1 MKMMMMT
8 SLLLTVTIVH
18 AASIRPEVPKAG
30 FSRACRGGASI
41 ADMTK
46 QAEIVTE
53 AVVVEVSPPRD
64 NVYAVTLQVIFGT
77 TGYNILTGTIYNNIH
92 CAQN

>member
-1 MKMMMMT
+1 MIKMKMMMMT

-64 NVYAVTLQVIFGT
+64 NVYAVTLQVIFCI
-77 TGYNILTGTIYNNIH
+77 NIITH
-92 CAQN
+92 